1 MVSVLASSQQH
12 NEVHA
17 APG

>member
-1 MVSVLASSQQH
+1 MISVLASSQQH